1 MPSRQAGR
9 TKEGN
14 LRIPLHV
21 GGETQAQSDAS
32 IVIATTALP
41 NALTVWI
48 QSSQQ
53 FRKSLSELEI

>member
-41 NALTVWI
+41 NALTVWD
-48 QSSQQ
+48 
-53 FRKSLSELEI
+53 SEQPAVQKIPL